1 MSYHSGSDCTAVT
14 KHYILSFMFIAKFL
28 FFVFLSCVFYYFGVS
43 FQEDLGREFILYIIF
58 PLSFFFFNY
67 GFLKLILWMIEYYNY
82 IFIIKEDQIYIVNC
96 SLFMKDDIEIIDS
109 FKVIKV
115 DSYSHGLV
123 ANLLWYGTIVIEL
136 QSREVRSF
144 RFMPYPFK
152 LVKKLQEQ
160 RNMILEKRSKKYVTL
175 KEEDIKPLQ

>member
-14 KHYILSFMFIAKFL
+14 KHYILSFMFIAKFV
-28 FFVFLSCVFYYFGVS
+28 FFVFLSAVFYYFGTA
-43 FQEDLGREFILYIIF
+43 FQEDLWKEFILYIIF
-58 PLSFFFFNY
+58 PLSLFFLNY
-67 GFLKLILWMIEYYNY
+67 WFLKLILGTIEYYNY
-82 IFIIKEDQIYIVNC
+82 IFIVKEDQIYIVNC
-96 SLFMKDDIEIIDS
+96 SLFLKDDIEIIDS

-123 ANLLWYGTIVIEL
+123 ANILWYGTIVIEL

-144 RFMPYPFK
+144 RFMPNPFK